1 MSAVSEPPY
10 GDNQRLPLALP
21 QFKHIRR
28 YWDPSNNIFA
38 AKLLPGEYYVTGN
51 GEMVATVLGSCVS
64 ACVRDRVLGIGGM
77 NHFMLP
83 RDASVDGADW
93 DRASAATRY
102 GNVAMERLIEDI
114 LSFGGSRSDLEFKIV
129 GGGRVLDSSVD
140 IGMHNIQFVRHYLRS
155 AGYLILG
162 EDVGDQYPRKVHY
175 FPTTGKVRVRKLV
188 KLYNNTLQDRE
199 RNYRRELEALVPSG
213 KDGGL

>member
-1 MSAVSEPPY
+1 MSAWPEPPCN
-10 GDNQRLPLALP
+10 DTARLPPTLP
-21 QFKHIRR
+21 QFRHIRR

-38 AKLLPGEYYVTGN
+38 AKLLPGEYYVTGH

-83 RDASVDGADW
+83 QDTSVDGRHW
-93 DRASAATRY
+93 DSASAATRY

-114 LSFGGSRSDLEFKIV
+114 LSFGGSHEDLEFKIV

-140 IGMHNIQFVRHYLRS
+140 IGMHNIEFVRHYLRS
-155 AGYLILG
+155 AGYSILG

-188 KLYNNTLQDRE
+188 KLYNNTLRDRE
-199 RNYRRELEALVPSG
+199 RNYRRELEALVPVG
-213 KDGGL
+213 KGTAS